1 MSEEKTKTN
10 NPLERKDDESITT
23 WTYRVTLNYYLS
35 MHPHAFEEYL
45 QNMIESCKEMDKRFS
60 DEKVDAIEKAGT
72 ESGKVEDIPKT

>member
-23 WTYRVTLNYYLS
+23 WTYRVTLSYYLS

-45 QNMIESCKEMDKRFS
+45 KNMIENCKEMDKKFS
-60 DEKVDAIEKAGT
+60 AKK
-72 ESGKVEDIPKT
+72 SEDIPKT

>member
-45 QNMIESCKEMDKRFS
+45 QNMIESCKEMDKKFS
-60 DEKVDAIEKAGT
+60 DKKPVTISKDGLT
-72 ESGKVEDIPKT
+72 EDIPKT